1 MAIALESLLG
11 LVRQL
16 VLERPHIVTVCPA
29 RSQTSRVWPEKR
41 QPAQTSN
48 FRIVSENS
56 LFHLQVQTADRSGP
70 GHTAEA
76 SVTTP

>member
-56 LFHLQVQTADRSGP
+56 LFHLQFKLQTVRAP